1 MVERDLYADIILPLP
16 LPQLF
21 TYHIPES
28 LVNEST
34 PGKRAV
40 VQFGAKKIYTGIIH
54 SIHQNKPEVYQT
66 KDLISIL
73 DEAPIVNRLQIK
85 LWEWI
90 ASYYM
95 CTIGEVFKAS
105 LPAGLKLE
113 SETKVLFNP
122 AFEKIELL
130 TSQELILHNLLE
142 DRNIIT
148 IQEISN
154 VLERKSVMPLLKS
167 MHEKG
172 ALTFNEKLQEGYKP
186 LIVDFVRLHPDF
198 NDEAKLN
205 QAFDNLSRAPQQTK
219 LLMTLLDL
227 TSQFDE
233 DKIEISKKILL
244 EKADTS
250 PSTLKALSDKGII
263 EIYFKEKSRLH
274 TTDNELPVELK
285 KLNTGQQQA
294 LAAIHEKFEKKNAVV
309 LHGVTSSG
317 KTEVYIHL
325 ISEMLEQG
333 KQVLYLLPEI
343 ALTTQIINRLKD
355 VFGDKAGIYH
365 SKFNDGE
372 RVETWKRLMHANNSE
387 SGHYQLILGVRSS
400 VFLPFDNLGLI
411 IVDEEHENTYKQY
424 DPAPRYNA
432 RDTALVLAQL
442 HGAKTLLG
450 TATPSVETYF
460 NAREKK
466 YGLVELTERYQQIKL
481 PEIILADTRKAYRKK
496 QMHAHFTPILL
507 DHISD
512 ALKNNEQVILFQNRR
527 GFAPFLSCEVC
538 GWVPYCKH
546 CDVSLTYHKHINQ
559 LVCHYCGYSVHIP
572 QACSACGN
580 PGLSTK
586 GFGTE
591 KIEDDVAIFFPDARI
606 ARMDLDTT
614 RKKRAYETIISA
626 FEDHKVDILIGTQ
639 MISKGLDFNNVSLVG
654 ILNADNMLNFPD
666 FRAFERSYQLM
677 AQVSGRAGR
686 KNKQG
691 KVIIQT
697 GNPEHTIIR
706 QVVDNQYTA
715 MYNSQLEERKQFHY
729 PPYYRMVKFT
739 LKHKNQSVLDQAADL
754 YSGELK
760 NYFGNMVLGP
770 EYPLIGRVQNFYR
783 KNIIV
788 KVKRTSS
795 FSGAKKIMQQLMNNL
810 MSRPAYKTLQVTA
823 DVDPL

>member
-1 MVERDLYADIILPLP
+1 MVDRDLYADIILPLP

-21 TYHIPES
+21 TYHIPAT
-28 LVNEST
+28 LVSEST

-54 SIHQNKPEVYQT
+54 TLHHNKPEAYQT
-66 KDLISIL
+66 KDIISIL
-73 DEAPIVNRLQIK
+73 DEDPVVNEIQIK

-95 CTIGEVFKAS
+95 CSVGEVFKAA
-105 LPAGLKLE
+105 LPAGLKME

-122 AFEKIELL
+122 SFEAIESLS
-130 TSQELILHNLLE
+130 SQELVLYNLLE

-154 VLERKSVMPLLKS
+154 ALERKTVMPLLKM

-186 LIVDFVRLHPDF
+186 LIIDFVRLHPDYD
-198 NDEAKLN
+198 DEEKLN
-205 QAFDNLSRAPQQTK
+205 RAFDNLSRAPQQTK
-219 LLMTLLDL
+219 LLMALLDQ
-227 TSQFDE
+227 TSKFGNE
-233 DKIEISKKILL
+233 KNEISRKALL
-244 EKADTS
+244 EKAGTS
-250 PSTLKALSDKGII
+250 PSALNALNDKGIT
-263 EIYFKEKSRLH
+263 EIYFKEKSRLYSA
-274 TTDNELPVELK
+274 DQEQPAVLK
-285 KLNTGQQQA
+285 SLSTSQQQA
-294 LAAIHEKFEKKNAVV
+294 IDEIRTQFEEKDTVV

-325 ISEMLEQG
+325 INETLDQG

-372 RVETWKRLMHANNSE
+372 RVETWKRLMQPV
-387 SGHYQLILGVRSS
+387 SGDTNRYQLILGVRSS

-411 IVDEEHENTYKQY
+411 IIDEEHENTYKQY

-450 TATPSVETYF
+450 TATPSVESYY
-460 NAREKK
+460 NALQKK

-481 PEIILADTRKAYRKK
+481 PEIILSDTRKAYRKK
-496 QMHAHFTPILL
+496 QMHAHFTPLLL
-507 DHISD
+507 DHISQ
-512 ALKNNEQVILFQNRR
+512 ALQNNEQVILFQNRR
-527 GFAPFLSCEVC
+527 GFAPFLTCEVC

-546 CDVSLTYHKHINQ
+546 CDVSLTYHKQINQ

-572 QACSACGN
+572 QTCSACGN

-591 KIEDDVAIFFPDARI
+591 KIEDDIAIFFPETRI

-614 RKKRAYETIISA
+614 RKKRAYENIIAA

-697 GNPEHTIIR
+697 GNPKHPIIL
-706 QVVDNQYTA
+706 QVMNNQYTA
-715 MYNSQLEERKQFHY
+715 MYNTQLEEREQFHY
-729 PPYYRMVKFT
+729 PPYYRMVKLTF
-739 LKHKNQSVLDQAADL
+739 KHKNQATLDQAAALYASDL
-754 YSGELK
+754 R
-760 NYFGNMVLGP
+760 NYFGSMVLGP
-770 EYPLIGRVQNFYR
+770 EYPLINRVQNYYR
-783 KNIIV
+783 KNIII

-795 FSGAKKIMQQLMNNL
+795 FARAKQIMQQQMNNL
-810 MSRPAYKTLQVTA
+810 MSRPAYKALQVVS